1 MLQAQVGFPAV
12 VYRPVLYTVIYL
24 AYCSVI
30 PNSSDSMNCSP
41 PGSSVYGIFQARLE
55 WVAISY
61 SRGSSWSR
69 DQTHIS
75 SVSCIDIWFFTTVP
89 PRGPLS
95 KSLCKCH
102 HFKAFLVAQILKNL
116 PVMQETRIQSLGQE
130 DPLERGIRG
139 FHFFWSICLYLHF
152 FSP

>member
-12 VYRPVLYTVIYL
+12 VYRPVLYRVIYL

-30 PNSSDSMNCSP
+30 SNSWDSMNCSP

-69 DQTHIS
+69 HQTHIS
-75 SVSCIDIWFFTTVP
+75 SVSCIDTWFFTTVP
-89 PRGPLS
+89 PKGPLS

-102 HFKAFLVAQILKNL
+102 HFKAFLVAQVLKNL

-130 DPLERGIRG
+130 DPLERGIWG
-139 FHFFWSICLYLHF
+139 FLLFWSICLHLHF